1 MGQNKIIELESFFKE
16 SEIKELKI
24 IVDEFDK
31 QILSNFGVNELENAY
46 FKFFES
52 IEQAKTSDEFI
63 MKISFINKGLILEKA
78 NKEALNL
85 IWELNSLTS
94 EIESLKTKG
103 PYVDFLMLSGK
114 ENSILKEYIESIIN
128 SGDVNPYSVGLL
140 RTKARLLNIND
151 SNMRL
156 ILAIHYLSIR
166 Y

>member
-1 MGQNKIIELESFFKE
+1 
-16 SEIKELKI
+16 
-24 IVDEFDK
+24 
-31 QILSNFGVNELENAY
+31 
-46 FKFFES
+46 
-52 IEQAKTSDEFI
+52 
-63 MKISFINKGLILEKA
+63 
-78 NKEALNL
+78 
-85 IWELNSLTS
+85 
-94 EIESLKTKG
+94 
-103 PYVDFLMLSGK
+103 MLSGK